1 MCENETGCKDGDKCL
16 FPHYKVDEQPSKK
29 PKNEHSKRKK
39 RRQGCCSCCGNCSPI
54 GLCLARLRA
63 VKTSNSNEVSG
74 NPEAENLGAIRR
86 GTSTP
91 RQASIRENEGPS
103 LEKLPV
109 KVPHQRSP
117 FAMKF
122 EDRSQE
128 GTERQERCAR
138 GKAWNLAKNIYNL
151 KEKDK
156 AAFYFPAEEWVLP
169 AASRKE
175 PEEREFVVD
184 SAAGTHTASE
194 KDLDSAE
201 LETMRI
207 SKNPTTVMTAIGEVE
222 TREDTTVYVKELDL
236 FVAVMLL
243 EETPAILSLGKLCE
257 DHEFSYHWTSGQKP
271 HLTKNGKRIK
281 CKKAKYV
288 PFLVPGLSTSSS
300 TSSSPASS
308 TSSSEDTVT
317 STENPATERSEIM
330 SEESR
335 GNPVVWITRN
345 RKHK

>member
-1 MCENETGCKDGDKCL
+1 MK
-16 FPHYKVDEQPSKK
+16 
-29 PKNEHSKRKK
+29 
-39 RRQGCCSCCGNCSPI
+39 
-54 GLCLARLRA
+54 
-63 VKTSNSNEVSG
+63 
-74 NPEAENLGAIRR
+74 
-86 GTSTP
+86 
-91 RQASIRENEGPS
+91 GPS

-257 DHEFSYHWTSGQKP
+257 DHEFFIPLDQWSKTTSHQKWQ
-271 HLTKNGKRIK
+271 KNQVQK
-281 CKKAKYV
+281 
-288 PFLVPGLSTSSS
+288 
-300 TSSSPASS
+300 
-308 TSSSEDTVT
+308 
-317 STENPATERSEIM
+317 SEIR
-330 SEESR
+330 SIPCPWSVDEFLYFIFTCFFNIFVGGYCDQHGKSC
-335 GNPVVWITRN
+335 N
-345 RKHK
+345 RKK